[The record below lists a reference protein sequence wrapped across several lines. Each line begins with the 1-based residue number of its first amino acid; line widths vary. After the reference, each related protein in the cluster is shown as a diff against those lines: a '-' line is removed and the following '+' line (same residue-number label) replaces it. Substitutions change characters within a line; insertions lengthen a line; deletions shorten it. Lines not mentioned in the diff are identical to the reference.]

1 MGKTQ
6 KVGALGEELVARFL
20 MKRGFTVTDRNF
32 RKKWGEL
39 DVIAVKK
46 NILHFVEVKSVSRS
60 IFNFPK
66 YTSSISRTGRVIHET
81 PDDRSDSLL
90 YRVRKDTYRPK
101 TNSDEF
107 VWSNNPKDCFRP
119 EDNIHPMKVARL
131 KRAIQSY
138 LLSGRVSSETKWQFD
153 AAAVY
158 IDREHKKARIDFIK
172 DIIL

>member
-6 KVGALGEELVARFL
+6 RVGALGEELVAKFL

-46 NILHFVEVKSVSRS
+46 NVVHFVEVKSVSRS
-60 IFNFPK
+60 IFDFPGPAAQAAHADNV
-66 YTSSISRTGRVIHET
+66 THET
-81 PDDRSDSLL
+81 SDS
-90 YRVRKDTYRPK
+90 RG
-101 TNSDEF
+101 NSLQ
-107 VWSNNPKDCFRP
+107 SNNPKDCFRP
-119 EDNIHPMKVARL
+119 EDNIHPMKIARL

-138 LLSGRVSSETKWQFD
+138 LLSGRVSSETKWLFD
-153 AAAVY
+153 IAVVF
-158 IDREHKKARIDFIK
+158 IDRENKKAKIDFIE